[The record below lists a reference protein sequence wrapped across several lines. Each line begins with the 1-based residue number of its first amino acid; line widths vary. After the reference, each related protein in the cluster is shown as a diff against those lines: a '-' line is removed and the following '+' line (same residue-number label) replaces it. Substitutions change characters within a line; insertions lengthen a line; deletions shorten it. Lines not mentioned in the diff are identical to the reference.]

1 MEFKLKSGRV
11 IKMKKLIS
19 LDYRDSLMDNIKY
32 EMNEDGSM
40 KSISM
45 MNSTITKWIR
55 TCLDGN
61 TSDEELIKWSLED
74 RTEAFISFQ
83 KEIMKGEETASK

>member
-1 MEFKLKSGRV
+1 MEFKFKSGRV

-19 LDYRDSLMDNIKY
+19 LDDRDSLMDNIKY

>member
-19 LDYRDSLMDNIKY
+19 LDDRDSLMDNIKY

-55 TCLDGN
+55 TGVDG
-61 TSDEELIKWSLED
+61 TPSDEERIKWSLED

>member
-40 KSISM
+40 KSISI

>member
-19 LDYRDSLMDNIKY
+19 LDDRDSLMDNIKY

-45 MNSTITKWIR
+45 MNSTITKWNR